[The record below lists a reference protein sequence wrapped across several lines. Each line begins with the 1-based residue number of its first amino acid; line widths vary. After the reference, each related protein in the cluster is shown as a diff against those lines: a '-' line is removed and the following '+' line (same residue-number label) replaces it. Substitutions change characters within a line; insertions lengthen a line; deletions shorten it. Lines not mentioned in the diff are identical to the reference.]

1 MNPQGLEAALNTF
14 EREAGAAVKA
24 LSGALREAKK
34 LQSAAVH
41 GQLRDLRTG
50 IDTSAK
56 LADQAAGAVRDLRAA
71 WTFDEGAHFADGG
84 FVKEVL
90 ALGEQEQLSAVES
103 DDRILSYPV
112 IVRISPV
119 DTTVLIDK
127 VRERRV
133 RPSVLVRQ
141 LKALQLRPPRFKAEA
156 FIEALGAA
164 YDLALAGKALRPAST
179 VGLLD
184 VYTVLTLMP
193 GAAREYSK
201 QEFARD
207 VYLLDQSGV
216 VTTRGGRNMSLPASA
231 LTRGSGKLTTVTRS
245 GQSKV
250 YAGICFEA
258 PGR

>member
-1 MNPQGLEAALNTF
+1 MNTEGLEDALTTF
-14 EREAGAAVKA
+14 EREAAAAVKA
-24 LSGALREAKK
+24 LSNALREAKK
-34 LQSAAVH
+34 LQAAAAH
-41 GQLRDLRTG
+41 GQLRDLRAG

-56 LADQAAGAVRDLRAA
+56 LADQAADAVRDLRGA
-71 WTFDEGAHFADGG
+71 WTFDEVAHFADGG

-90 ALGEQEQLSAVES
+90 ALGELEHLSAVES

-112 IVRISPV
+112 IVRISAG

-133 RPSVLVRQ
+133 RPSALVRQ
-141 LKALQLRPPRFKAEA
+141 LKALQILPPRFKAGA
-156 FIEALGAA
+156 FIESLSAA
-164 YDLALAGKALRPAST
+164 YDLALAGKALRAAST

-184 VYTVLTLMP
+184 VYGVLTLMP
-193 GAAREYSK
+193 GATREYSK

-207 VYLLDQSGV
+207 VYLLDQSGL
-216 VTTRGGRNMSLPASA
+216 VTTKDGRTLTLPASA
-231 LTRGSGKLTTVTRS
+231 LTRGSAKVTTVTRS
-245 GQSKV
+245 GQAKV